1 MDKYLIAEAAYE
13 RLKEEYFKYGNLIIA
28 YDFDNT
34 VYDYHNTGERYDLVI
49 ELLRKYK
56 HYAYLIVFTS
66 SKEDRYD
73 FIRKYLQENDIPF
86 DSINE
91 DAPHISFTGR
101 KIYYN
106 ILLDDRAGLSECYYL
121 LNRLYY
127 DVICGIQKE

>member
-34 VYDYHNTGERYDLVI
+34 VYDYHNTGERYD
-49 ELLRKYK
+49 
-56 HYAYLIVFTS
+56 
-66 SKEDRYD
+66 

-106 ILLDDRAGLSECYYL
+106 ILLDDRAGLTECYYL

-127 DVICGIQKE
+127 DVICEIREE